1 MIDISSFMDLAG
13 SYTLRPGVPDSIE
26 GHRPVMG
33 RGTLGRLC
41 RGQHG
46 EAVERTLGQL
56 FMLCSHAHRRTARLA
71 LNAANPRQ
79 EALLPNEPP
88 VFLWLET
95 ARDHLR
101 SMALDWPRRQPGEL
115 TMPDQLEWLRDCPL
129 SMSHTANQRTEDQA
143 WEALTQLRCWM
154 EDRLLGQPVGRW
166 LIQHR
171 EPDALARWCQS
182 HAPDLPPALAL
193 HSWYGLAHALT
204 PATCNLDLLNTD
216 PAQQD
221 AVLQALAHA
230 LASDDRFAQ
239 HPTWLGQCAETGP
252 WTRLRHRNQTT
263 AGTTAWT
270 RLSARWTELMEI
282 AAIKPP
288 SPAQQMPDVLA
299 SGAQQVGEGQAI
311 AWCEMARG
319 LLLHWV
325 QLDAQG
331 RVADYRVLAPTEWNF
346 HPQGVLAQALTA
358 LAPQDTVSA
367 WALAAAFDACV
378 ECQVTTDD
386 ALTETIHA

>member
-1 MIDISSFMDLAG
+1 MDLAG
-13 SYTLRPGVPDSIE
+13 SYTLRPGVPHSIE

-33 RGTLGRLC
+33 RGTLGRLL

-79 EALLPNEPP
+79 EARLPNEPP

-101 SMALDWPRRQPGEL
+101 SMALDWPRRQPGVSAQ
-115 TMPDQLEWLRDCPL
+115 PDQLAWLHDCPL
-129 SMSHTANQRTEDQA
+129 AMRHTASQRTQDQA
-143 WEALTQLRCWM
+143 WEALTQLRCWI
-154 EDRLLGQPVGRW
+154 EARLLGQPTGLW
-166 LIQHR
+166 LTQHR
-171 EPDALARWCQS
+171 EPDALARWCRF
-182 HAPDLPPALAL
+182 HAPDLPPAQAL
-193 HSWYGLAHALT
+193 HAWYGLAHALT
-204 PATCNLDLLNTD
+204 PVTRRLEVLHTA

-221 AVLQALAHA
+221 AALQALAHA
-230 LASDDRFAQ
+230 LAGDDHFAQ

-263 AGTTAWT
+263 TGTTAWT
-270 RLSARWTELMEI
+270 RLTARWIELMEI
-282 AAIKPP
+282 AAIQPP
-288 SPAQQMPDVLA
+288 GAAQQGPDVLA
-299 SGAQQVGEGQAI
+299 SGAQRVSEGQAI

-325 QLDAQG
+325 QLDTQG

-346 HPQGVLAQALTA
+346 HPRGTLAQALA
-358 LAPQDTVSA
+358 GLAPQDTA
-367 WALAAAFDACV
+367 AARALAAAFDACV
-378 ECQVTTDD
+378 ECQVTTVD
-386 ALTETIHA
+386 ALTEATHA